1 VNANSAEAPVRL
13 DVHGMQNLDST
24 ATVVTLAGDPTA
36 TNSIDRPQAVAPVT
50 SKISGVQPEF
60 VYNVPADS
68 VVVVVLKS
76 R

>member
-1 VNANSAEAPVRL
+1 
-13 DVHGMQNLDST
+13 
-24 ATVVTLAGDPTA
+24 VVTLAGDPTA

>member
-1 VNANSAEAPVRL
+1 
-13 DVHGMQNLDST
+13 MQNLDST